1 MVRMDSA
8 FYGPQVIAACRGH
21 EARFSVTAKTG
32 SQGQGRDRSN
42 RRGRVDTDRL
52 SARHLRPQ
60 ASGWVSDA
68 EVAETRYIA
77 FTSRKGQA
85 VTARLIV
92 RRVKRLNEQA
102 GRGQDE
108 LFASWRYY
116 PTFTDSP
123 YAMLQAE
130 EQHRDHA
137 VPEQVNADLI
147 DGPLAHMPSGSF
159 AANAAWLTLAALTHN
174 LLRATGCLASAFHAK
189 ARGATLRRQLI
200 AVPARIARHGRGQV
214 IFHLPEHWSWQ
225 QAWTNAFTATCHPP
239 PAHAA

>member
-1 MVRMDSA
+1 M
-8 FYGPQVIAACRGH
+8 
-21 EARFSVTAKTG
+21 
-32 SQGQGRDRSN
+32 
-42 RRGRVDTDRL
+42 DTDRL